1 MGPVVFQFIQLVPDG
16 SLAVL
21 VDPSNE
27 ELSQK
32 TTNSVLVA
40 VGVVVESGQTVIG
53 NATIVVNS
61 VAGRP
66 GVEEH
71 FSFVKLVFWGK
82 SKSSFERYTTL
93 LSYKFESLFGKE

>member
-1 MGPVVFQFIQLVPDG
+1 MPDG

-40 VGVVVESGQTVIG
+40 VGVVVETGQTVIG

-82 SKSSFERYTTL
+82 SKSSFE
-93 LSYKFESLFGKE
+93 K